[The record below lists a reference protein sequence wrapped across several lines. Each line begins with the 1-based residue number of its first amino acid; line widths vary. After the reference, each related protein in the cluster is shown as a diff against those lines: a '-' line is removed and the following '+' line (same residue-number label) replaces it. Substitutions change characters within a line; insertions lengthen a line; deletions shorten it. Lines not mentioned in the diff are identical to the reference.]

1 MPTARET
8 YASSINSANMTAAA
22 NRTLKEMARQT
33 TRDANNS
40 VVGFT
45 TQSGNMANLQ
55 TAVNNAN
62 AGIFS
67 GNNSG
72 VTNDPDAV
80 RKASEQA
87 AKEVLRGTGDLNSF

>member
-8 YASSINSANMTAAA
+8 YNSSVTSANMVAAY
-22 NRTLKEMARQT
+22 NRTQREMAKQET
-33 TRDANNS
+33 IAQNKQN
-40 VVGFT
+40 VGFT
-45 TQSGNMANLQ
+45 LQGGNMANLQ
-55 TAVNNAN
+55 TAINNAN

-80 RKASEQA
+80 RKGSEQA
-87 AKEVLRGTGDLNSF
+87 AREVLRGTGDVNPV